1 MAPFTS
7 FLSPPPPTTT
17 HHHQS
22 IERDKMND
30 YVYTKSKSLGFHLSL
45 SSEKE
50 LAELPGRTESVEMA
64 FSRVMI
70 DISSHHCTAQ
80 VFLTNFRCVT

>member
-1 MAPFTS
+1 MLPFCPS
-7 FLSPPPPTTT
+7 PSPPPL
-17 HHHQS
+17 QS
-22 IERDKMND
+22 VERDKMSD

-45 SSEKE
+45 SSEKA

-80 VFLTNFRCVT
+80 VFLTNFRCVRAM